1 MVGPATVSD
10 LTPVWVVA
18 GVFMVIF
25 LIVRLGLIKSWFIL
39 KTLPGLLSAR
49 MFYAMLPLS
58 LFFVGLG
65 ISALFPYENV
75 DKGAQAV
82 IFASFPLLVLMFLF
96 MIWPPRFI
104 QPGWLRWLER
114 EYGYCLDILVK
125 EGQKMDRWEWEDRVR
140 TRAGMQAWIDEVFA
154 RRRAEIDQ
162 RWVATRT
169 ELLFAEA
176 ESRGSHVIEFG
187 ARIESHVPQ
196 HRQQE
201 EEERV
206 HAGLQKLEE
215 IRKRERKG

>member
-18 GVFMVIF
+18 GIFMMIF

-39 KTLPGLLSAR
+39 KTLPGLMSAR

-65 ISALFPYENV
+65 LSALFPYENV
-75 DKGAQAV
+75 DKGAQAI
-82 IFASFPLLVLMFLF
+82 IFASFPFLALMFLF

-114 EYGYCLDILVK
+114 EYGYCLDILIE
-125 EGQKMDRWEWEDRVR
+125 EGQKMDRWEWEDRVW

-162 RWVATRT
+162 RWGETCI
-169 ELLFAEA
+169 ELLFAQA
-176 ESRGSHVIEFG
+176 RSRGSHAVEYG
-187 ARIESHVPQ
+187 ARIESYVPL
-196 HRQQE
+196 HRRQE
-201 EEERV
+201 EEERIR
-206 HAGLQKLEE
+206 AELEE
-215 IRKRERKG
+215 YERIHTGERNK